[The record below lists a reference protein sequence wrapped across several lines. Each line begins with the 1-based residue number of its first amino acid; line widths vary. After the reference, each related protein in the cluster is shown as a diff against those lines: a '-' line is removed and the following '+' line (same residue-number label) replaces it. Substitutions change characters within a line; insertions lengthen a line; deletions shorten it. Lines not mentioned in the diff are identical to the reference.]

1 MRVGS
6 SLNPPPDA
14 RSLHTPLGQEL
25 PPVTSYHSI
34 SITEMYFL
42 VTHAL
47 VHFICDTPNGLCPLL
62 RSPTETHSLV
72 SCRHVYPLFLLCGCK
87 SGDVHTIR
95 FSASSVCSRYHQ
107 HRTSVLT
114 NKTQKDVRMWTDETP
129 DQIQCL
135 AHHKRKN
142 SLAVGCGNDV
152 LLVDYETSEE
162 GKSSWTRKTTLPSPP
177 RLPGSNG
184 FLPNPIARSIS
195 FLKGNRL
202 LVSYLDHGIV

>member
-1 MRVGS
+1 MYTLVATLDGYT
-6 SLNPPPDA
+6 N
-14 RSLHTPLGQEL
+14 
-25 PPVTSYHSI
+25 
-34 SITEMYFL
+34 SITTTQFSPDKAYLASGSEDGSL
-42 VTHAL
+42 SIHSVS
-47 VHFICDTPNGLCPLL
+47 NWEPLL
-62 RSPTETHSLV
+62 RFVDASPITSLV
-72 SCRHVYPLFLLCGCK
+72 WHPTSMGLLLCGCK

-195 FLKGNRL
+195 FLKGNHL